1 MNIIPAQEIKRRGVK
16 AIELALKNGP
26 VHIIKNNQPSCVVL
40 REEDYAKLLQ
50 PLDHKNTAQKEL
62 VQWLL
67 TKPSAGHKSRIELD
81 KQIQETRN
89 EWDR

>member
-16 AIELALKNGP
+16 AIELALKEGP

-40 REEDYAKLLQ
+40 SEEDYAKLLQ
-50 PLDHKNTAQKEL
+50 PPDNKKTATKEL

-67 TKPSAGHKSRIELD
+67 AKPASGDKSRPELD
-81 KQIQETRN
+81 KQIQGARN